1 MIPVATEE
9 GMLALLDSS
18 WTVWRD
24 PMLPGNNLD
33 VSLGQVAGILTS
45 PAGEVLQLTTGQTQS
60 FSPFRGLPGTETPP
74 LVSTSNVN
82 RRNML
87 ISCLVLGTI
96 VLALIRRRKQTGLSG
111 LQKTDIP
118 QDLRMPLETWV
129 ALGGAAVDA
138 QELDA
143 LLSDALHESD
153 ETRRGRRSRFIREMN
168 AWGQLTAQEDFVIRE
183 RDSHDRRRAV
193 YVLHPRVIEIF
204 EDEQI
209 G

>member
-1 MIPVATEE
+1 
-9 GMLALLDSS
+9 MLS
-18 WTVWRD
+18 
-24 PMLPGNNLD
+24 GNNLD
-33 VSLGQVAGILTS
+33 VSMGQVAGILTS

-82 RRNML
+82 RRSML
-87 ISCLVLGTI
+87 LSCLVLGAI
-96 VLALIRRRKQTGLSG
+96 VLALVRLRKQTGLSG
-111 LQKTDIP
+111 LQKADTP
-118 QDLRMPLETWV
+118 QDLRIPLEAWA
-129 ALGGAAVDA
+129 ALGGAPVDA

-143 LLSDALHESD
+143 LLSDASHESE

-168 AWGQLTAQEDFVIRE
+168 AWGQLTVQEDFVLRE

-204 EDEQI
+204 EDAQE